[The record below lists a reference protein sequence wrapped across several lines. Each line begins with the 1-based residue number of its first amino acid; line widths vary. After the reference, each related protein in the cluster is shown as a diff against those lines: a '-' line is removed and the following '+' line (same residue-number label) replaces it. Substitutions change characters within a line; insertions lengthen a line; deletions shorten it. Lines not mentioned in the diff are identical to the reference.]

1 MTFYD
6 KIHRAFQ
13 TRNREHLELYHT
25 KTHACA
31 VGGYKLKREIGIL
44 SSRALSDTLTRHL
57 KTHTETDLENI
68 YLNRIFENN
77 IKILFSTFFHKIF
90 FSNSP

>member
-1 MTFYD
+1 MTLDD

-25 KTHACA
+25 KTHSCA
-31 VGGYKLKREIGIL
+31 VGGSKLKREIDIL
-44 SSRALSDTLTRHL
+44 TSRALSDTLTLHL

-68 YLNRIFENN
+68 YLES
-77 IKILFSTFFHKIF
+77 KL
-90 FSNSP
+90 